1 MLRGIVGGWEKSVE
15 ALAVLWAPVRTLSR
29 VAEERRVLLA
39 FGVTALY
46 AALGLISAALVFLG
60 GSLQEQ
66 FEAQGQPLPPGFE
79 DFVAAFSIIAII
91 LAVLTPFVYWL
102 LVAGLMHLVT
112 RFFGGSG
119 PFSGTLAVVGVA
131 QAPLV
136 VSSVL
141 AIPLT
146 GLQIALMPQDAAAAD
161 PSLGL
166 AGTLVGLAS
175 GLIGLAA
182 FLWFA
187 AHVLRPPRRVRGV
200 GGLVRHLVRRVLRAY
215 NHRLRRDRRPH
226 RDRRRGLGLDRGVR
240 TPGRRDSRWKP
251 EAGRTANTTRKEK
264 PSVTRLAKPPAVR
277 GRPPVRRR
285 AGGGGGLS

>member
-1 MLRGIVGGWEKSVE
+1 ME

-46 AALGLISAALVFLG
+46 AALGLVSGALVFLG
-60 GSLQEQ
+60 GFLQEQ

-79 DFVAAFSIIAII
+79 DFISAFSVIAIV

-119 PFSGTLAVVGVA
+119 PFSGTLAVAGVA
-131 QAPLV
+131 QTPLV

-146 GLQIALMPQDAAAAD
+146 GLHIALQDVAASD

-166 AGTLVGLAS
+166 AGGLVGLLSA
-175 GLIGLAA
+175 LIGLAA

-187 AHVLRPPRRVRGV
+187 ALVVVGSSFARRVGY
-200 GGLVRHLVRRVLRAY
+200 GESAGSCAISCAGCFGLIIVVSVAIVALVAIV
-215 NHRLRRDRRPH
+215 
-226 RDRRRGLGLDRGVR
+226 
-240 TPGRRDSRWKP
+240 
-251 EAGRTANTTRKEK
+251 AGASGWTGA
-264 PSVTRLAKPPAVR
+264 
-277 GRPPVRRR
+277 
-285 AGGGGGLS
+285 

>member
-1 MLRGIVGGWEKSVE
+1 VE

-29 VAEERRVLLA
+29 VARERRVLLA

-46 AALGLISAALVFLG
+46 AALSLVSSGLAVFGGLLEQQMQPAGAPPLPPEIDDFLAVGLVFALVF
-60 GSLQEQ
+60 
-66 FEAQGQPLPPGFE
+66 
-79 DFVAAFSIIAII
+79 
-91 LAVLTPFVYWL
+91 AVLSPFLFWL
-102 LVAGLMHLVT
+102 LVSGLMHLVT
-112 RFFGGSG
+112 SFFGGSG

-146 GLQIALMPQDAAAAD
+146 GLQIALTSQDVAAAE

-166 AGTLVGLAS
+166 AGTLVGLLS

-187 AHVLRPPRRVRGV
+187 ALVVVGSSFARRVGY
-200 GGLVRHLVRRVLRAY
+200 GESAGSCAISCAGCFGLIIVVSVAIVALVAIV
-215 NHRLRRDRRPH
+215 
-226 RDRRRGLGLDRGVR
+226 
-240 TPGRRDSRWKP
+240 
-251 EAGRTANTTRKEK
+251 AGASGWTGA
-264 PSVTRLAKPPAVR
+264 
-277 GRPPVRRR
+277 
-285 AGGGGGLS
+285 

>member
-1 MLRGIVGGWEKSVE
+1 ME

-29 VAEERRVLLA
+29 VADERRVLLA

-46 AALGLISAALVFLG
+46 AALGLVSGALVFVG
-60 GSLQEQ
+60 GSLQEE

-79 DFVAAFSIIAII
+79 DFVAAFSFIAIVV
-91 LAVLTPFVYWL
+91 AVLTPFAYWL

-112 RFFGGSG
+112 RFFGGTG

-146 GLQIALMPQDAAAAD
+146 GLQIALTPHDVAAAD
-161 PSLGL
+161 L
-166 AGTLVGLAS
+166 AGGLVGLVS

-187 AHVLRPPRRVRGV
+187 ALVVVGSSFARRVGY
-200 GGLVRHLVRRVLRAY
+200 GESAGSCAISCAGCFGLIIVVSVAIVALVAIV
-215 NHRLRRDRRPH
+215 
-226 RDRRRGLGLDRGVR
+226 
-240 TPGRRDSRWKP
+240 
-251 EAGRTANTTRKEK
+251 AGASGSTGA
-264 PSVTRLAKPPAVR
+264 
-277 GRPPVRRR
+277 
-285 AGGGGGLS
+285 

>member
-1 MLRGIVGGWEKSVE
+1 ME

-60 GSLQEQ
+60 GSLQER
-66 FEAQGQPLPPGFE
+66 FEAQGQPLPPGVE
-79 DFVAAFSIIAII
+79 DFVAAFSVIAIVV
-91 LAVLTPFVYWL
+91 AVLTPFAYWL

-112 RFFGGSG
+112 RFFGGNG

-136 VSSVL
+136 LSSVL

-146 GLQIALMPQDAAAAD
+146 GLQIALTPQDVAAAD
-161 PSLGL
+161 PPLGL
-166 AGTLVGLAS
+166 AGGLVGLVS

-187 AHVLRPPRRVRGV
+187 ALVVVGSSFARRVGY
-200 GGLVRHLVRRVLRAY
+200 GESAGSCAISCAGCFGLIIVVSVAIVALVAIV
-215 NHRLRRDRRPH
+215 
-226 RDRRRGLGLDRGVR
+226 
-240 TPGRRDSRWKP
+240 
-251 EAGRTANTTRKEK
+251 AGASGWTGA
-264 PSVTRLAKPPAVR
+264 
-277 GRPPVRRR
+277 
-285 AGGGGGLS
+285 

>member
-1 MLRGIVGGWEKSVE
+1 M
-15 ALAVLWAPVRTLSR
+15 
-29 VAEERRVLLA
+29 AEERRVLLA

-46 AALGLISAALVFLG
+46 AALGLVSGALVFLG
-60 GSLQEQ
+60 GSLQER

-79 DFVAAFSIIAII
+79 DFIAAYSVIAIV

-112 RFFGGSG
+112 RFFGGNG

-136 VSSVL
+136 LSSVL

-146 GLQIALMPQDAAAAD
+146 GLQIALTPQDVAAAD

-166 AGTLVGLAS
+166 AGGLVGLAS

-187 AHVLRPPRRVRGV
+187 ALVVVGSSFARRVGY
-200 GGLVRHLVRRVLRAY
+200 GESAGSCAISCAGCFGLIIVVSVAIVALVAIV
-215 NHRLRRDRRPH
+215 
-226 RDRRRGLGLDRGVR
+226 
-240 TPGRRDSRWKP
+240 
-251 EAGRTANTTRKEK
+251 AGASGSTGA
-264 PSVTRLAKPPAVR
+264 
-277 GRPPVRRR
+277 
-285 AGGGGGLS
+285 

>member
-1 MLRGIVGGWEKSVE
+1 ME

-46 AALGLISAALVFLG
+46 AALGLVSGALVFVG
-60 GSLQEQ
+60 GSLQEE

-79 DFVAAFSIIAII
+79 AFVAAFSVIAIV
-91 LAVLTPFVYWL
+91 LAVLAPFVNWL

-112 RFFGGSG
+112 RFFGGNG

-146 GLQIALMPQDAAAAD
+146 GLQIALTPHDVAA
-161 PSLGL
+161 SGL
-166 AGTLVGLAS
+166 AGGLVGLVS

-187 AHVLRPPRRVRGV
+187 ALVVVGSSFARRVGY
-200 GGLVRHLVRRVLRAY
+200 GESAGSCAISCAGCFGLIIVVSVAIVALVAIV
-215 NHRLRRDRRPH
+215 
-226 RDRRRGLGLDRGVR
+226 
-240 TPGRRDSRWKP
+240 
-251 EAGRTANTTRKEK
+251 AGA
-264 PSVTRLAKPPAVR
+264 SGWSGA
-277 GRPPVRRR
+277 
-285 AGGGGGLS
+285 

>member
-1 MLRGIVGGWEKSVE
+1 ME

-46 AALGLISAALVFLG
+46 AALGLVSGALVFLG
-60 GSLQEQ
+60 SSLQER

-79 DFVAAFSIIAII
+79 GFIAAFSVIAIL

-146 GLQIALMPQDAAAAD
+146 GLQIALAPD

-166 AGTLVGLAS
+166 AGTLVGLLS

-182 FLWFA
+182 FLWFTS
-187 AHVLRPPRRVRGV
+187 
-200 GGLVRHLVRRVLRAY
+200 LVVI
-215 NHRLRRDRRPH
+215 
-226 RDRRRGLGLDRGVR
+226 G
-240 TPGRRDSRWKP
+240 S
-251 EAGRTANTTRKEK
+251 
-264 PSVTRLAKPPAVR
+264 SF
-277 GRPPVRRR
+277 
-285 AGGGGGLS
+285 